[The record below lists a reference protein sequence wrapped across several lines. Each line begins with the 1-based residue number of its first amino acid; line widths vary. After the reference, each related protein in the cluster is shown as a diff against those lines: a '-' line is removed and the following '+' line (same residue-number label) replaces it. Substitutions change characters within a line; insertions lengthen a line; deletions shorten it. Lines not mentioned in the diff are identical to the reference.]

1 MTVKTI
7 KSAMP
12 SQDALLDRFR
22 RKYWELSEDA
32 VRDSASRRLQSVRP
46 LPFSSVIVPLDGS
59 QYAEHALPLALEV
72 AAAPKA
78 SVVLESASSLFGHA
92 FDDLQ
97 SLSFEEAS
105 SPRRRDR
112 MHAYLKA
119 LADRIS
125 TDPVKVACRL
135 RKTPIAAASLTD
147 TASESNLVVM
157 AQRPR
162 RFADPFSLGHS
173 VERLLRFGSSPL
185 VLVRGFRWPYELR
198 QAEKT
203 THILVVLD
211 GTAGAEHIL
220 SAAMSTAEAVEAQVT
235 LLRVIP
241 GVPHYGIPSAEK
253 EIEAKAYLETVVQAV
268 QVRRVKVE
276 SAVWTSNESL
286 GQVILAYAQNSG
298 ADLIA
303 LTTSLRRTL
312 VGSFRRQA
320 VRYLV
325 RKSGIPLLMVS
336 SDKAASHRY
345 QLARPHGSA

>member
-1 MTVKTI
+1 
-7 KSAMP
+7 MP

-105 SPRRRDR
+105 SPLRRDR

-119 LADRIS
+119 LAHRIS
-125 TDPVKVACRL
+125 TDSVQVTCRL
-135 RKTPIAAASLTD
+135 RKAPIAAPSLTES
-147 TASESNLVVM
+147 AGESNLVVL
-157 AQRPR
+157 AQRPA

-173 VERLLRFGSSPL
+173 VERLLKFGSSPL
-185 VLVRGFRWPYELR
+185 VFARGHKWRYAVP
-198 QAEKT
+198 QDKNVK
-203 THILVVLD
+203 HILVVLD
-211 GTAGAEHIL
+211 GTAEAEHIL
-220 SAAMSTAEAVEAQVT
+220 PAAMAIAEAVEARLT
-235 LLRVIP
+235 LLRIVP
-241 GVPHYGIPSAEK
+241 GMPYYGIPSAEK
-253 EIEAKAYLETVVQAV
+253 EIEAKAYLDTVVQSV
-268 QVRRVKVE
+268 QRRRLKVE
-276 SAVWTSNESL
+276 AAVWSSNESL
-286 GQVILAYAQNSG
+286 GEVILSYAQNFN

-312 VGSFRRQA
+312 VGSFRRVP
-320 VRYLV
+320 VRYLA
-325 RKSGIPLLMVS
+325 RKSSIPLLMVS
-336 SDKAASHRY
+336 SDKAKSHHD
-345 QLARPHGSA
+345 QPARPQGAA